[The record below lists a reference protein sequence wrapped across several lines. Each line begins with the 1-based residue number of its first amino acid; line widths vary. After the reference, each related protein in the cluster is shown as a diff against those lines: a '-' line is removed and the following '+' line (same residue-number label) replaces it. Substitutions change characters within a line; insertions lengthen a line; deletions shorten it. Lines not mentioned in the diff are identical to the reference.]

1 MAFSISS
8 GKSLHNR
15 ISVRRRKMASTWKD
29 TVIGEAIIKHEYYED
44 HEFSQLSPMAKAG
57 VKDMFYDHAL
67 FFNWIARTQAEK
79 AWHAR
84 DKEEITFLDEILHLP
99 FFEFCLRVKERKQML
114 IKDLASPAK
123 RMGN

>member
-1 MAFSISS
+1 
-8 GKSLHNR
+8 
-15 ISVRRRKMASTWKD
+15 MASKWED
-29 TVIGEAIIKHEYYED
+29 TVMKDKQIAKLCVEHIGWDEPVSERDIELIK
-44 HEFSQLSPMAKAG
+44 P
-57 VKDMFYDHAL
+57 L
-67 FFNWIARTQAEK
+67 FESQAEIT
-79 AWHAR
+79 WHAR